1 MPKLAA
7 ALALLALLG
16 SVACQGDNG
25 SPAVSPAYSPSSGPA
40 SPGTISYPPAASPS
54 KTIPSPIVLSPS
66 PSPLAR
72 PPSLDL
78 GSPSQSPLVYP
89 PSVSQPAFPPSGSS
103 RAPSAS
109 SPEYLPSP
117 SQSVSSQTPSTH
129 SPDPSPPTNSPAS
142 SPSPMSPS
150 TIAYPPSPSPSQP
163 TYPPSP
169 SPAAYT
175 PSPSPINPR
184 QPDPPSP
191 SPSPASYI
199 SSPSPSPSPDS
210 PGPAAYPPFSN
221 SPSNSPSPSSPVS
234 GLSVGHYSY
243 SCPNAEA
250 IVREAVKNA
259 TDKNRGTGAGLIRLF
274 FHDCFVRGCD
284 ASVLL
289 NTTGSDEPTEL
300 KGQPNKTL
308 RGFEVIDAAKAALE
322 AACPG
327 VVSCADVLAFA
338 GRDASFFLTN
348 GTAYFPMPA
357 GRYDGRVS
365 FSKETTLNL
374 PAPFSTLK
382 DLNESFHA
390 KGLSL
395 EEMVILSGAHSVG
408 RSSCS
413 SFYDRLPAN
422 SSDMD
427 PEFAS
432 SLRKQCSSNDPT
444 AMQDFKTPDDL
455 DRQYYQNVVNHRV
468 LFGSDAALMG
478 SNETARMVLDNA
490 YVSGLWE
497 RKFAAAMVKMGGV
510 GVKTRAD
517 GEIRKKCWIIN

>member
-1 MPKLAA
+1 MVKIA

-25 SPAVSPAYSPSSGPA
+25 SPAESPAYSASSAPA
-40 SPGTISYPPAASPS
+40 SLKAISYPPGASPS
-54 KTIPSPIVLSPS
+54 QPMPSPIVLSPS
-66 PSPLAR
+66 PLAQ
-72 PPSLDL
+72 PPSPSVDL
-78 GSPSQSPLVYP
+78 GAPSRSPPVYP
-89 PSVSQPAFPPSGSS
+89 PSVSQPALPPSASS
-103 RAPSAS
+103 SAPSAS

-117 SQSVSSQTPSTH
+117 SPSVSGQTPPTY
-129 SPDPSPPTNSPAS
+129 SPDPSPPSHPPTI
-142 SPSPMSPS
+142 SPSPLSPS
-150 TIAYPPSPSPSQP
+150 TTIAYPPSPSPSQP
-163 TYPPSP
+163 
-169 SPAAYT
+169 AYL

-184 QPDPPSP
+184 QPNPASP
-191 SPSPASYI
+191 SPSPAPYI
-199 SSPSPSPSPDS
+199 SSPSPSPSPSPDS
-210 PGPAAYPPFSN
+210 PAPAPYP
-221 SPSNSPSPSSPVS
+221 PSNSPSPSTPVS

-259 TDKNRGTGAGLIRLF
+259 REKNRGTGAGLIRLF

-289 NTTGSDEPTEL
+289 NTTGSGEPTEL
-300 KGQPNKTL
+300 KGPPNKTL

-322 AACPG
+322 EACPG

-338 GRDASFFLTN
+338 GRDATFFLTN
-348 GTAYFPMPA
+348 RTAAYFPMPA

-365 FSKETTLNL
+365 FANETTLNL
-374 PAPFSTLK
+374 PSPTSGLQQ
-382 DLNESFHA
+382 LNKSFHA

-395 EEMVILSGAHSVG
+395 EDMVTLSGAHSVG

-413 SFYDRLPAN
+413 SFHDRIPPN
-422 SSDMD
+422 PSDMD

-432 SLRKQCSSNDPT
+432 SLREQCSSSDPS

-455 DRQYYQNVVNHRV
+455 DRQYYQNAVDHKV
-468 LFGSDAALMG
+468 LFTSDAALMA

-490 YVSGLWE
+490 HVSGLWE
-497 RKFAAAMVKMGGV
+497 KKFAAAMVKMGGV
-510 GVKTRAD
+510 GVKTSAN
-517 GEIRKKCWIIN
+517 GEIRKKCWIVNKV